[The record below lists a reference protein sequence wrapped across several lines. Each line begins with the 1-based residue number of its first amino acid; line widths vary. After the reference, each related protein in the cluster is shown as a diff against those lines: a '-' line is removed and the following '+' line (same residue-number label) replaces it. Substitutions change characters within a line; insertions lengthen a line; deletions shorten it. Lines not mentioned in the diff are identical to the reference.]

1 MWKEDTWIFSR
12 PSYTLRYSRINCL
25 QISNIFPCLKVQRFS
40 TVIKLQAAGQFLDLS
55 VITGDGVRDDCHTL
69 VLAACSP
76 VFAACSPSS
85 DSCLLL
91 PDFTSA
97 DFINLL
103 GTLYGGPTR
112 SPPLISSLF
121 TSPLLF
127 HCLFP
132 PFVLSSPLS
141 RFFCSPIQLSSFPLL
156 FSTSLPLPL
165 RSSHIPPGEAEGLH
179 SLIVALGITNVTLE
193 PVILPGGEDT
203 LTGTH

>member
-12 PSYTLRYSRINCL
+12 PSYTLRYSRLNCL

-40 TVIKLQAAGQFLDLS
+40 TVIKLQAAGQFFGLS

-132 PFVLSSPLS
+132 PLSSLLLFPVSSILPFSSPIFLFSSPLLP
-141 RFFCSPIQLSSFPLL
+141 SPCQVLTHP
-156 FSTSLPLPL
+156 TW
-165 RSSHIPPGEAEGLH
+165 RS
-179 SLIVALGITNVTLE
+179 
-193 PVILPGGEDT
+193 
-203 LTGTH
+203 